1 MSNTNLMKQDFDGN
15 SKQEAIL
22 SIPRDRIEHSR
33 FTSGIYVPAERS
45 SSVYD
50 FLKDERSFSAG
61 EGIYIPVVFS
71 SSQSHFHY

>member
-22 SIPRDRIEHSR
+22 SIPSDRIEHSR